1 MTETG
6 AVSIEDVRALVVER
20 QRYDDWL
27 SALDTR
33 RADTPTRVFDR
44 VHADYMGRRSGIM
57 AQLREHV
64 STLAALGDELAS
76 RLSALEVTLLSHEDE
91 RAEALLRTAVGE
103 YDAARWDEVKQ
114 HVEANISTLAIERTA
129 LLAEVDDV
137 RALLASA
144 RIEPPVSEHTA
155 IAPEHIDVAD
165 LAGEHAPDVFSD
177 ASVSLGL
184 TEQADLAVETVPTE
198 AVAVETVAF
207 EGVAIEM
214 QSVEEPDNSEFDD
227 ALALFS
233 PSSDPGLVELEPRD
247 TFRAD
252 AAALVATAT
261 PASQQGAGTEQRESF
276 DELAF
281 LRSVIDPSAKT
292 GGARATTGSDQAKS
306 LRCTECGTM
315 NFPTEWYCERC
326 GGELAAF

>member
-6 AVSIEDVRALVVER
+6 AVSIEDVRTLVAER

-27 SALDTR
+27 SALDAR

-44 VHADYMGRRSGIM
+44 VHADYMGRRAGIM
-57 AQLREHV
+57 DQLREHV
-64 STLAALGDELAS
+64 STLAALGDELAARLDAVES
-76 RLSALEVTLLSHEDE
+76 KLSAHEDE
-91 RAEALLRTAVGE
+91 RAEAMLRTAVGE

-114 HVEANISTLAIERTA
+114 HVESNISTLSVERA
-129 LLAEVDDV
+129 AVLAEVDDV

-144 RIEPPVSEHTA
+144 RIEPFVRENTENIHA
-155 IAPEHIDVAD
+155 KIEVVD
-165 LAGEHAPDVFSD
+165 LADEQAPDVFSD
-177 ASVSLGL
+177 AAVSLEL
-184 TEQADLAVETVPTE
+184 TAHDDRALDT
-198 AVAVETVAF
+198 VAVETI
-207 EGVAIEM
+207 AIESVLVE
-214 QSVEEPDNSEFDD
+214 SVEIETLPLESDNSEFDD

-233 PSSDPGLVELEPRD
+233 PSADPGIVEREPRD
-247 TFRAD
+247 TFRVD
-252 AAALVATAT
+252 AAVAPVATAT
-261 PASQQGAGTEQRESF
+261 PASQPVTATEQTESF

-281 LRSVIDPSAKT
+281 LRSVIDPSAKSGSSRTTT
-292 GGARATTGSDQAKS
+292 GGDQAKS